1 MSLPNQ
7 PLGFCN
13 DQMVPITEIAVPGL
27 DVGLTHGTIVAEQIR
42 TIQGKAFLLDR
53 HFDRW
58 QRGLELLKLP
68 APLSLSELGLR
79 VAQLVALNSKLLED
93 TTEQGICFFSTPGV
107 NNFGWNDLLV
117 QASSPSFF
125 CYTYPLNKTAHR
137 EIYQRG
143 IHLVTTPIADVSS
156 HCWPKSVKIRSRLHY
171 YLAQQ
176 YATEQCPDAKPIL
189 LDDEGWVSDSATA
202 SIVGWSESEGLIVRP
217 KADRYASI
225 SVCFLVELCE
235 KIGIKVNERLF
246 SVEELKRFDE
256 VFLASTPWCLCPVRQ
271 IDDERLAAVQ
281 DGFRMFHKL
290 MHAWEDAAGGSIL
303 A

>member
-13 DQMVPITEIAVPGL
+13 DQVVPISQITVPGL
-27 DVGLTHGTIVAEQIR
+27 DIGLTHGVIVAEQVR
-42 TIQGKAFLLDR
+42 TIQGKAFLLER
-53 HFDRW
+53 HYDRW
-58 QRGLELLKLP
+58 QRGLELLQLR
-68 APLSLSELGLR
+68 APLSLSELGQR
-79 VAQLVALNSKLLED
+79 IEQLVSLNSGLLED
-93 TTEQGICFFSTPGV
+93 EAEQGICFFSTPGV
-107 NNFGWNDLLV
+107 NNFGWNGLPA
-117 QASSPSFF
+117 QALAPTFF
-125 CYTYPLNKTAHR
+125 CYTYPLNETVHR
-137 EIYQRG
+137 ELYQSG
-143 IHLVTTPIADVSS
+143 VHLVTTPVADVSS

-176 YATEQCPDAKPIL
+176 HATDQSPGAKPIL
-189 LDDEGWVSDSATA
+189 LDDESWVSDSSTA

-217 KADRYASI
+217 RADRYASI
-225 SVCFLVELCE
+225 SVGFLVDLCE
-235 KIGIKVNERLF
+235 KIGIQVNERLF

-256 VFLASTPWCLCPVRQ
+256 VFLASTPFCLCPVRQ
-271 IDDERLAAVQ
+271 IDNEELSAVH

>member
-13 DQMVPITEIAVPGL
+13 DQVVPITQIAVPGL
-27 DVGLTHGTIVAEQIR
+27 DIGLTHGVIVAEQVR

-53 HFDRW
+53 HYDRW
-58 QRGLELLKLP
+58 QRGLELLDLS
-68 APLSLSELGLR
+68 APLSLSELGQR
-79 VAQLVALNSKLLED
+79 IDHLVARNSKLLED
-93 TTEQGICFFSTPGV
+93 TTDQGICFFSTPGV
-107 NNFGWNDLLV
+107 NNLGWNDL
-117 QASSPSFF
+117 QEPTPTPTFF
-125 CYTYPLNKTAHR
+125 CYTYPLNRTAHR
-137 EIYQRG
+137 ELYQSG
-143 IHLVTTPIADVSS
+143 AQLVTTPFADVSS

-176 YATEQCPDAKPIL
+176 YASEQSPGAKPIL
-189 LDDEGWVSDSATA
+189 LDDEGWVSDSSIA

-217 KADRYASI
+217 KSDRYASI
-225 SVCFLVELCE
+225 SVGFLVELCE

-246 SVEELKRFDE
+246 SVEELKQFDE
-256 VFLASTPWCLCPVRQ
+256 VFLASTPWCFCPVQQ
-271 IDDERLAAVQ
+271 IDGERLAAVQ

-290 MHAWEDAAGGSIL
+290 MHAWEDAVGGSIL

>member
-13 DQMVPITEIAVPGL
+13 DQVVPITSISVPGL
-27 DVGLTHGTIVAEQIR
+27 DIGLTHGVIVAEQVR
-42 TIQGKAFLLDR
+42 TIQGKAFLLER
-53 HFDRW
+53 HYDRW
-58 QRGLELLKLP
+58 RRGLELLQLR
-68 APLSLSELGLR
+68 APLSLSELGQR
-79 VAQLVALNSKLLED
+79 VDQLFELNSKLLED
-93 TTEQGICFFSTPGV
+93 KAEQGICFFSTPGV
-107 NNFGWNDLLV
+107 NNFGWNDLPA
-117 QASSPSFF
+117 QATNPTFF
-125 CYTYPLNKTAHR
+125 CYTYPLNQSTHR
-137 EIYQRG
+137 ELYQSG
-143 IHLVTTPIADVSS
+143 VHLVTTPIADVSS

-176 YATEQCPDAKPIL
+176 YATEQSPGAKPIL
-189 LDDEGWVSDSATA
+189 LDDEGWVSDSSTA

-217 KADRYASI
+217 RSDRYASI
-225 SVCFLVELCE
+225 SVRFLVELCE

-256 VFLASTPWCLCPVRQ
+256 VFLASTPWCLCPVQQ
-271 IDDERLAAVQ
+271 IDNERLAAVQ

>member
-13 DQMVPITEIAVPGL
+13 DQVVPITNISVPGL
-27 DVGLTHGTIVAEQIR
+27 DIGLTHGVIVAEQVR
-42 TIQGKAFLLDR
+42 TIQGKTFLLDR
-53 HFDRW
+53 HYDRW
-58 QRGLELLKLP
+58 QRGLELLQLQ
-68 APLSLSELGLR
+68 APLSLSELGQR
-79 VAQLVALNSKLLED
+79 VDHLVGLNSKLLED
-93 TTEQGICFFSTPGV
+93 KSEQGICFFSTPGI
-107 NNFGWNDLLV
+107 NNFGWNDLQV
-117 QASSPSFF
+117 KTPNPTFF
-125 CYTYPLNKTAHR
+125 CYTYPLNHSAHR
-137 EIYQRG
+137 ELYQSG
-143 IHLVTTPIADVSS
+143 VHLVTTSVADVSS

-176 YATEQCPDAKPIL
+176 YATEQSPGAKPIL
-189 LDDEGWVSDSATA
+189 LDDEGWVSDSSIA

-217 KADRYASI
+217 RSDRYASI
-225 SVCFLVELCE
+225 SVGFLVELCE

-256 VFLASTPWCLCPVRQ
+256 VFLASTPWCLCPVQQ
-271 IDDERLAAVQ
+271 IDNETLAAVQ